1 MSRPHLDQVVAK
13 EGGNS
18 VTDVAPLRTGLL
30 SDQVY
35 DRLRQA
41 IIDGSLGPNTR
52 LVESDLARRYG
63 ISQAPV
69 RDAIRRLA
77 HEGLVSHVQ
86 RRGSYVAEISAED
99 AARAREIRVVLE
111 GIAARELAA
120 DWTPEAEQALTE
132 EVERMRAA
140 ARSGSQSKLRQAD
153 LAFHRRLCALG
164 GDTLVQRL
172 WGVLEPSLNLLQVV
186 GDPFYK
192 GDLDELPEWHARL
205 VTVLAS
211 GDAERAEAAVRDHA
225 AGKSHG
231 LIT

>member
-1 MSRPHLDQVVAK
+1 M
-13 EGGNS
+13 
-18 VTDVAPLRTGLL
+18 TDVVPLRTGLL

-41 IIDGSLGPNTR
+41 IIDGELAPNTR
-52 LVESDLARRYG
+52 LVESELARRYG

-69 RDAIRRLA
+69 RDAIRRLG
-77 HEGLVSHVQ
+77 HEGLVSYVQ

-120 DWTPEAEQALTE
+120 NWTPAAADALSE
-132 EVERMRAA
+132 EVARMRTAA
-140 ARSGSQSKLRQAD
+140 KSRSQAKLRQAD
-153 LAFHRRLCALG
+153 LAFHRRLCSLG
-164 GDTLVQRL
+164 GDPLVQRL
-172 WGVLEPSLNLLQVV
+172 WGVLEPSLNVLQVV

-192 GDLDELPEWHARL
+192 GDLKELAEWHAGL
-205 VTVLAS
+205 IEVLAS
-211 GDAERAEAAVRDHA
+211 GDPKRAEQVVRDHA